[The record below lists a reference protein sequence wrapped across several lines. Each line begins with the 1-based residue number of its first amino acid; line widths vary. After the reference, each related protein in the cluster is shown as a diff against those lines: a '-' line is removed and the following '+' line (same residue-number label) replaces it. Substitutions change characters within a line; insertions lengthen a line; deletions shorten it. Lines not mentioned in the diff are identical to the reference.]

1 MANKFNS
8 EGYYSPTEH
17 EALKRIER
25 QEKAERGKA
34 KYRPLVY
41 ICSPFSK
48 GDVKQNKRNARR
60 YCRYAVQHHAIPFA
74 PHLLF
79 PQFMDD
85 SNPAERELAM
95 LMNRVMLGKCDELWV
110 FGNVI
115 SKGMKRE
122 IKWAKRKKMHIRYF
136 TEDLEEKK

>member
-17 EALKRIER
+17 EAVRRIER
-25 QEKAERGKA
+25 QEKAERRKA

-41 ICSPFSK
+41 ICSTFSGK
-48 GDVKQNKRNARR
+48 VKKNKKNARK
-60 YCRYAVQHHAIPFA
+60 YCRFALEQHTIPFA

-85 SNPAERELAM
+85 NSSEERQLAM
-95 LMNRVMLGKCDELWV
+95 FMNMIMLGHCEEIWV
-110 FGNVI
+110 FGDRI
-115 SKGMKRE
+115 SAGMKQE
-122 IKWAKRKKMHIRYF
+122 IHKAERKRMKIRYF
-136 TEDLEEKK
+136 TEDLEEKQ

>member
-17 EALKRIER
+17 EAVRRIER
-25 QEKAERGKA
+25 QEKAKRRKE

-41 ICSPFSK
+41 ICSPFSGK
-48 GDVKQNKRNARR
+48 VKKNKKNARK
-60 YCRYAVQHHAIPFA
+60 YCRFALEQHTIPFA

-85 SNPAERELAM
+85 SSPEERKLAM
-95 LMNRVMLGKCDELWV
+95 FMNMIMLGHCEELWV
-110 FGNVI
+110 FGDSI
-115 SKGMKRE
+115 SAGMKQE
-122 IKWAKRKKMHIRYF
+122 IRKAERKRMKIRYF

>member
-17 EALKRIER
+17 EAVRRIER
-25 QEKAERGKA
+25 QEKAERRKA

-41 ICSPFSK
+41 ICSPFSGK
-48 GDVKQNKRNARR
+48 VKKNKRNARK
-60 YCRYAVQHHAIPFA
+60 YCRFALEQHTIPFA

-85 SNPAERELAM
+85 NSSEERQLAM
-95 LMNRVMLGKCDELWV
+95 FMNMIMLGHCEELWV
-110 FGNVI
+110 FGDRI
-115 SKGMKRE
+115 STGMKQE
-122 IKWAKRKKMHIRYF
+122 IRKAQRKHMKIRYF
-136 TEDLEEKK
+136 TEDLEEKQ